1 MKGIIRDELGA
12 PKIVDRGSCQ
22 AELDAL
28 RETRGEMIFN
38 TTHSVHPDVGRRRE
52 WPKASADRWLSL
64 AAAPI
69 FAIMALLAAIQDVGM
84 PGMLCSATH
93 DAWPLTGMVPM
104 YLLMSAFHSAP
115 WLRLIAQGAVRNG
128 LTMRSRLSST
138 IPCCISSDQSVSQ
151 SASSAEAAI
160 IAS

>member
-12 PKIVDRGSCQ
+12 PKLVDRATFQ
-22 AELDAL
+22 AELDGL
-28 RETRGEMIFN
+28 RERCDEMISN
-38 TTHSVHPDVGRRRE
+38 PTHSADPDVGRRRE
-52 WPKASADRWLSL
+52 WPKASADRLLSL

-69 FAIMALLAAIQDVGM
+69 FAIMALLAAIQAGGM
-84 PGMLCSATH
+84 PTMLCSAAH
-93 DAWPLTGMVPM
+93 DASPLTGMVPM

-115 WLRLIAQGAVRNG
+115 WLRLIAQRAARNG
-128 LTMRSRLSST
+128 LTMRSRPSST